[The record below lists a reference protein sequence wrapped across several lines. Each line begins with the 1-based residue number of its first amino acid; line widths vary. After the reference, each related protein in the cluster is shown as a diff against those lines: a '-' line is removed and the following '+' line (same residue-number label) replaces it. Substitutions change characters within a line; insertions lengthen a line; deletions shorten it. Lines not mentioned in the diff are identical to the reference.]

1 LQQSGIHV
9 GLDCLEEYNFRG
21 GIMKRTTI
29 ICIITALFF
38 VLTAHGFAETKEVAK
53 ITNAIEVLDELGDIP
68 EQSIPPALFG
78 SAYGIAIIPSVL
90 KVGFFASGRYGK
102 GVLMVRTKTNRW
114 SNPSFVYLAGAGF
127 GFQAGAQSTDIVL
140 VFKTKKSVD
149 SITSGKITLG
159 GDISVAAG
167 PVGRF
172 AGAGTDIMLKA
183 EIYSYSRN
191 RGFFAGLSLEGAML
205 NIDKGANVNFYQKP
219 YISAM
224 EIFTNDDL
232 MAPII
237 ASKLRQCLIGYTRN
251 RK

>member
-1 LQQSGIHV
+1 
-9 GLDCLEEYNFRG
+9 
-21 GIMKRTTI
+21 MKKVKIYCMVTT
-29 ICIITALFF
+29 LFF
-38 VLTAHGFAETKEVAK
+38 MFSAHGFAETKEERK
-53 ITNAIEVLDELGDIP
+53 ITNAIEVLNALGAIP
-68 EQSIPPALFG
+68 EKSIPPALFG
-78 SAYGIAIIPSVL
+78 SAYGIAIIPSVM
-90 KVGFFASGRYGK
+90 KVGFMVGGRYGK
-102 GVLMVRTKTNRW
+102 GVLLVRTKTNRW

-140 VFKTKKSVD
+140 VFKSKKSVD

-167 PVGRF
+167 PVGRL
-172 AGAGTDIMLKA
+172 AGAGTDIMLNA

-205 NIDKGANVNFYQKP
+205 NIDKSANVSFYKKP
-219 YISAM
+219 YVSAM
-224 EIFTNDDL
+224 EIFTNKEL
-232 MAPII
+232 VAPII

>member
-1 LQQSGIHV
+1 
-9 GLDCLEEYNFRG
+9 
-21 GIMKRTTI
+21 MKRKTTY
-29 ICIITALFF
+29 CIVTALFF
-38 VLTAHGFAETKEVAK
+38 VLSAHGFAETKEQRK
-53 ITNAIEVLDELGDIP
+53 ISNAIEVLNDLSAIP
-68 EQSIPPALFG
+68 EKSIPPALFG

-90 KVGFFASGRYGK
+90 KVGFIAGGRYGK

-114 SNPSFVYLAGAGF
+114 SNPSFIYIAGAGV

-167 PVGRF
+167 PVGRM

-191 RGFFAGLSLEGAML
+191 RGFFAGLSLEGAVL
-205 NIDKGANVNFYQKP
+205 NIDKNANVSFYKKP
-219 YISAM
+219 YVSAL
-224 EIFTNDDL
+224 EIFSNSDL
-232 MAPII
+232 EAPII
-237 ASKLRQCLIGYTRN
+237 ASKLRQCLIRYTRSRN
-251 RK
+251 